1 LNPDILSS
9 NLLRPELIRGS
20 LAEKIVMA
28 SLVLAIIFF
37 ATAPAAVMAQEAE
50 QSVAANLVIQ
60 VQELQDELREL
71 RGRMEEQE
79 RELDN
84 LKKRQRD
91 QYLDLDQRISDLS
104 GAAPGGQSPTASD
117 DSTGTAPDP
126 EQAGAQSGERPEE
139 QVGERPEAQPETPSE
154 AQFEDVPEVRAPME
168 QPSDTAPLSQPGA
181 DSAVVAAPS
190 EAEKESY
197 DKAFQ
202 AMKELR
208 YADAAEDFQSFLT
221 QYPESEY
228 ADNAVYWLGES
239 YYVTRNYDIAL
250 ESFER
255 LMDDYPD
262 SPKVPDALLK
272 VGYTHYELK
281 QWDKARAALL
291 QVQQDY
297 PDTTLA
303 RLAESR
309 LRSMKM
315 EGHY

>member
-1 LNPDILSS
+1 MTPKQQ
-9 NLLRPELIRGS
+9 R
-20 LAEKIVMA
+20 KIVMA

-37 ATAPAAVMAQEAE
+37 VVAPAAARAQASD
-50 QSVAANLVIQ
+50 QNVTANLVIQ

-91 QYLDLDQRISDLS
+91 QYLDLDQRISDVS
-104 GAAPGGQSPTASD
+104 GAVPGAPGAQDPTAGADASGTVPGAG
-117 DSTGTAPDP
+117 STAEPPQVSPEGQAAAP
-126 EQAGAQSGERPEE
+126 
-139 QVGERPEAQPETPSE
+139 
-154 AQFEDVPEVRAPME
+154 FEDVPEVRAPLE
-168 QPSDTAPLSQPGA
+168 QPSETVGLSEPEG
-181 DSAVVAAPS
+181 DSAIIAPPS
-190 EAEKESY
+190 EAEKEAY
-197 DKAFQ
+197 DRAFL

-221 QYPESEY
+221 QYPNSEY

-272 VGYTHYELK
+272 IGYTHYELK